1 MFISVKTNNMKYL
14 LFLIAV
20 LTMAC
25 ASDKKNDEELS
36 AIKSSMDSLLV
47 EVKSLRE
54 ELNKEDST
62 INDTVIIHPIVKKD
76 SAKKEIKTIT
86 QPSPSKKETAI
97 VKPKNDTTF
106 HYYING
112 KVSVKIHPWKN
123 EKRTIE
129 LFDLYG
135 NLTFRTEDINMSYSI
150 FNHLHFHSNGA
161 VSKIEESMNPGAS
174 MYMYKSIMTFSTTNN
189 PEVRTNHKW
198 PSTLEDEMES
208 QIPWFWDKKTMQWVK
223 QEIIYETNTPPKN

>member
-1 MFISVKTNNMKYL
+1 MKYL
-14 LFLIAV
+14 LPLIAI

-54 ELNKEDST
+54 QLQEKDSIIT
-62 INDTVIIHPIVKKD
+62 DTLITSPNSQKDSVKKEVP
-76 SAKKEIKTIT
+76 KIK
-86 QPSPSKKETAI
+86 PSSPTKKETKVVEA
-97 VKPKNDTTF
+97 PKNDTTF

-112 KVSVKIHPWKN
+112 KVSVKIHPWKDS
-123 EKRTIE
+123 KRTIE

-135 NLTFRTEDINMSYSI
+135 KLTFRTEDINMSYTI

-161 VSKIEESMNPGAS
+161 VLKIEESNNPGAS
-174 MYMYKSIMTFSTTNN
+174 LYMYKSIMTFSTTNN
-189 PEVRTNHKW
+189 PELRTNHKW
-198 PSTLEDEMES
+198 PSTMQDEFES
-208 QIPWFWDKKTMQWVK
+208 QTKPWFWNKEKMQWVQ
-223 QEIIYETNTPPKN
+223 QEVIECDNPVPTE